1 MKSQFANRR
10 SGIAL
15 HGRVVDFERGELH
28 ARSRARRFCSRFPI
42 SDCRRTRG
50 FTLIELLVA
59 VVVFAALAAAAYGGL
74 SQIARAR
81 TALAAQQDRFGA
93 VTRAVTSLER
103 DLHQALGRSV
113 LGNRG
118 STPLPALMGSADS
131 VELSRLGYANP
142 RAEPRS
148 NIERVVY
155 ALDANRLR
163 RGRYAVLD
171 RAPNSAPVLTTLAD
185 QVESLRLRYYGC
197 DGIWRDAWPP
207 TEVLPCD
214 NPAGGIQRSENSVPR
229 AVEFRMTFAGIGE
242 IRRVVELASSLRD
255 AAAPPPNGGD
265 GRVLS
270 SGSQQ
275 AGGNGAAPPGIS
287 PPQSPIAPST
297 P

>member
-1 MKSQFANRR
+1 
-10 SGIAL
+10 
-15 HGRVVDFERGELH
+15 VDFERGELH

-185 QVESLRLRYYGC
+185 QVQSLRLRYYGC

-207 TEVLPCD
+207 SERLPCD
-214 NPAGGIQRSENSVPR
+214 PPQGSVSGAENTLPR
-229 AVEFRMTFAGIGE
+229 AVEFRVVFSGLGE
-242 IRRVVELASSLRD
+242 IRRVVELPSSLPD
-255 AAAPPPNGGD
+255 AAASLPGG
-265 GRVLS
+265 
-270 SGSQQ
+270 
-275 AGGNGAAPPGIS
+275 GGGGGGGGGAIS
-287 PPQSPIAPST
+287 PPVNPSSPGSNGLAPPNTSPPPSPTAPKT